1 MSRGIITALVA
12 IGVAQ
17 FLKIPLKQRKTK
29 EWKWETFFQ
38 SGGMPSSH
46 SAGVASLATYIGL
59 KIGGKTLD
67 FALAVIFGL
76 IVMYDAQGVR
86 RNAGETAMKVNELEA
101 KVEKLAGEQ
110 TGSYHER
117 KERHLKEELGHQPE
131 EVAAGALLGAVI
143 GTVSYL
149 FGKNKA
155 FGLDK

>member
-1 MSRGIITALVA
+1 MSRAVVTALVA
-12 IGVAQ
+12 IGLAQ

-29 EWKWETFFQ
+29 KWNWGTFFE

-101 KVEKLAGEQ
+101 KVEDLAGES

-117 KERHLKEELGHQPE
+117 KVRQLKEELGHQPE
-131 EVAAGALLGAVI
+131 EVAAGALLGVAV
-143 GTVSYL
+143 GAVSYL
-149 FGKNKA
+149 SGKNYK
-155 FGLDK
+155 